1 MDNDYAPRILQKRR
15 EYAEVQ
21 RILKDRDIQFQ
32 TMYPARLKVKYDEG
46 TKIYETVEEATQD
59 MVKRDHPI
67 EIIMAPETLME
78 QLRQLTWQKGSRR
91 VVGRAS
97 SPRHIAN
104 YKEKLQTYKRDRPP
118 ASVVVDPVRNLTK
131 RIGISLPANR
141 LTKMKWT
148 FWFGEFNC

>member
-46 TKIYETVEEATQD
+46 TKIYEIVEEATQD
-59 MVKRDHPI
+59 MAKRGHPV
-67 EIIMAPETLME
+67 EIIRAPETLME

-91 VVGRAS
+91 VGGRAS
-97 SPRHIAN
+97 STHC
-104 YKEKLQTYKRDRPP
+104 KLQGKTANLQKSSTTSKCRVRSETSLRLLETSRDRH
-118 ASVVVDPVRNLTK
+118 
-131 RIGISLPANR
+131 
-141 LTKMKWT
+141 
-148 FWFGEFNC
+148 